1 MDRLISFD
9 AVAIGIRNA
18 QEEQEAARK
27 ALEEENKNVDLH
39 NFNLSKFSGMDA
51 DRIVWEAQAKI
62 AAQKLAAAE
71 GKAGSSALGP
81 NSVFN
86 PNKYVT
92 NVRVEERER

>member
-1 MDRLISFD
+1 MLKSNQYFIEANDRATMDRLISFD

-27 ALEEENKNVDLH
+27 AAEEENKNVDLH

-62 AAQKLAAAE
+62 AAQKLAAKE
-71 GKAGSSALGP
+71 G
-81 NSVFN
+81 
-86 PNKYVT
+86 
-92 NVRVEERER
+92 